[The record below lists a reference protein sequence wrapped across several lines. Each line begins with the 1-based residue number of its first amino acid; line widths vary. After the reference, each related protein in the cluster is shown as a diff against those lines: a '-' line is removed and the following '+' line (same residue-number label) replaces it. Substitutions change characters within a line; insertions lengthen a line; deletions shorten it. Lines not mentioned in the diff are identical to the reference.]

1 MKKTVIIKKL
11 GVRLLVVL
19 WTVGQVATTVALA
32 ENAIPITVT
41 KDNPKVTH
49 AVATANVKA
58 TNKHA
63 KMRGMMK
70 MANPLIAAVV
80 AGKLAKANMEDAAD
94 IAKVVAT
101 ANPEAATEIASAVT
115 IVNPEAA
122 NKIAEVVTAVNPTVA
137 AAIERTVK
145 EAISIAKTGSTGMG
159 IIDNPGL
166 PAEINI
172 SASQIVAVLIVQG
185 QMEAI
190 SAIQIV
196 QKAFPQEAINIA
208 IAATLAAPW
217 KAHAIAEMVVKNMGN
232 VSVEKLVETI
242 LSVLVVAPELAREI
256 IGTVSQS
263 FPQLAD
269 RIEFL
274 IKTTFENGFYSN
286 LSWEERGDKA
296 VGRDRNK
303 LGPIT
308 TPETENSLGIAPT
321 LTGGTISIGGGGG
334 GGGQTSVSPSK
345 GNGSQGTGQPSQPS
359 QTPVSPSQTPV
370 SPSR

>member
-1 MKKTVIIKKL
+1 MKKTIIIKKL
-11 GVRLLVVL
+11 GIRLLVVL
-19 WTVGQVATTVALA
+19 WTVGQIANTVVLA

-41 KDNPKVTH
+41 KDNPKVTR
-49 AVATANVKA
+49 AVVTANVKA

-63 KMRGMMK
+63 KTRGMMK

-80 AGKLAKANMEDAAD
+80 AGKLAKANLEDAAD

-115 IVNPEAA
+115 IVNPNAA
-122 NKIAEVVTAVNPTVA
+122 KQIAEVVTAVNPAVA

-145 EAISIAKTGSTGMG
+145 DAISIAKTGGAGTG

-172 SASQIVAVLIVQG
+172 SASQIVAALIVQG

-208 IAATLAAPW
+208 IAATLAAPE
-217 KAHAIAEMVVKNMGN
+217 KAHAIAEMVVKNMGK
-232 VSVEKLVETI
+232 VSIEKLVETT

-269 RIEFL
+269 KIEFL
-274 IKTTFENGFYSN
+274 VKNTFANGFYAN
-286 LSWEERGDKA
+286 LSWDAVGDKA
-296 VGRDRNK
+296 VARDRKK
-303 LGPIT
+303 LEPT
-308 TPETENSLGIAPT
+308 TTATPENTTLTNSSELGIAPT
-321 LTGGTISIGGGGG
+321 LTGGTTSIGGGGG
-334 GGGQTSVSPSK
+334 GGGGSQSAVSPST
-345 GNGSQGTGQPSQPS
+345 GNGGR
-359 QTPVSPSQTPV
+359 PSQTPV